1 MHDRALVLAR
11 PKGSDQLIL
20 LFQGVYSSVQDL
32 ITLGSKNAT
41 NSNQILTSVGL
52 DRQQP
57 AYQPNALVEVAQRR
71 SLLSD
76 SVRSKAGVCNLLL

>member
-1 MHDRALVLAR
+1 V
-11 PKGSDQLIL
+11 
-20 LFQGVYSSVQDL
+20 
-32 ITLGSKNAT
+32 GSKNAT

-76 SVRSKAGVCNLLL
+76 SVRPEADSQFCSAN